1 MTTRGLFV
9 SGLIGLTCAYC
20 AAWALSPER
29 HIPSA
34 KLVLL
39 VGDWCPKSLELE
51 RQVMEDP
58 ELANRVLVLS
68 TDPERAM
75 PDCDRAVADV
85 TEQAPWLR
93 VLDREWI
100 CRRLDHHATVVFREH
115 FVGLPAWLERGAPVV
130 PSKEAE
136 VLERHGL
143 TLCRGPILHLGDAAC
158 PKASVG
164 PPSSVTTADVVE
176 RGRDIGL

>member
-1 MTTRGLFV
+1 MTTRHLV
-9 SGLIGLTCAYC
+9 LSGLIGLACAYC
-20 AAWALSPER
+20 IAWAFSPER
-29 HIPSA
+29 HLPST

-51 RQVMEDP
+51 RQVMEDS
-58 ELANRVLVLS
+58 ELASRIVVLS
-68 TDPERAM
+68 TDPGRAM

-100 CRRLDHHATVVFREH
+100 CRRLDHHAAVVFRGH
-115 FVGLPAWLERGAPVV
+115 FVGLPAWLEGGAPVV

-143 TLCRGPILHLGDAAC
+143 TLCRGPILHVGDAAC
-158 PKASVG
+158 PKASETSPSRVG
-164 PPSSVTTADVVE
+164 TADVVE